1 MSPQHASGVSK
12 RKRVR
17 DALENDETHPSAA
30 RVCFLPARLPQ
41 DIVDQILS
49 LAHMPDPID
58 LARHKAVSRGMR
70 AAVVATKRK
79 VHALDTKSAAEL
91 GCLSTLQHLLD
102 RGRPVKLQVCRYAAK
117 GGQLEVLQW
126 ARANDCL

>member
-49 LAHMPDPID
+49 PAHMPDPID
-58 LARHKAVSRGMR
+58 LARLKAVSRGMR

-102 RGRPVKLQVCRYAAK
+102 RGRPVKLQVSRYAAK